1 MFNLLGSRR
10 ATAGKQKSA
19 GVAALSQQGMTDV

>member
-1 MFNLLGSRR
+1 MFNLEGRR
-10 ATAGKQKSA
+10 VATTGKQKSA